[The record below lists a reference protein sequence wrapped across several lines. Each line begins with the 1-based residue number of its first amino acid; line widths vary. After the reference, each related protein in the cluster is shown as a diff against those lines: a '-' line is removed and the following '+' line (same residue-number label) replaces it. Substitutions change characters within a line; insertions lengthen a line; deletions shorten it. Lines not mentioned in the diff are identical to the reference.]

1 MTIDNIN
8 IEEIVEQVKSQIA
21 GEKDLSPAL
30 KASLDL
36 LLLLVTTSLGTG
48 WGSIVQTAVSR
59 HRQIRIARG
68 SQKAKA
74 IESRA
79 DSKDVAE
86 QHYNPLTIPMKS
98 RFSRLIEGATL
109 KASTGGS

>member
-36 LLLLVTTSLGTG
+36 LLLLVTLLLNRLGINSSNSSKPPSADPNRT
-48 WGSIVQTAVSR
+48 R
-59 HRQIRIARG
+59 KLKRQSDR
-68 SQKAKA
+68 K
-74 IESRA
+74 
-79 DSKDVAE
+79 
-86 QHYNPLTIPMKS
+86 P
-98 RFSRLIEGATL
+98 
-109 KASTGGS
+109 GGQQGR